1 MADDLN
7 KSDNSDLHHP
17 LLSALA
23 PLLGARIE
31 AAHLCPETGL
41 LALAAYAGQRIIL
54 GAGLGPHATGLGLL
68 PRVPRSRAPSSHPL
82 VAAMRAHLVD
92 RRVASLF
99 VSPDGALCLL
109 AGSEDGATAR
119 LSLHIGRK
127 GRACVVAPSGATI
140 SWPVGAEADPSPTPI
155 ERFTSS
161 ISSTDDLANLGAAL
175 LEASDRRALESRRAF
190 LLRTVKMRL
199 KALERRAEA
208 VGGDLARLDD
218 APRLQKIGRLL
229 TAQASRI
236 PRGAARATLDDWE
249 EGGSIEISLDP
260 DKPAKAQAETFFAK
274 ARRLQR
280 GAAVMRQRLDETL
293 RAAALLPPI
302 ADAIASAPLEP
313 AALDALATRARA
325 AGVAIA
331 DSPSASSASAKPT
344 RRDPQ
349 ERRPF
354 HTFHGSG
361 GKPIL
366 VGRGGKDNDALITK
380 FARPHDLWLHAKNIH
395 GAHVIVPLEK
405 GANPPA
411 DLLVDAA
418 TLAAHFSDARGESA
432 CEVSYVERRHVRKPR
447 KSAPGAV
454 TFDRE
459 KVITVRVEPARLAR
473 LLSSKEET

>member
-1 MADDLN
+1 
-7 KSDNSDLHHP
+7 
-17 LLSALA
+17 
-23 PLLGARIE
+23 
-31 AAHLCPETGL
+31 
-41 LALAAYAGQRIIL
+41 
-54 GAGLGPHATGLGLL
+54 
-68 PRVPRSRAPSSHPL
+68 
-82 VAAMRAHLVD
+82 MRAHLVD
-92 RRVASLF
+92 RHVASLF

-109 AGSEDGATAR
+109 AGSDEGPAR
-119 LSLHIGRK
+119 LTLHIGRK
-127 GRACVVAPSGATI
+127 GRASVVAPSGATI
-140 SWPVGAEADPSPTPI
+140 SWPLGAENDPAAAPTPTPTPLD
-155 ERFTSS
+155 RLTSRLTS
-161 ISSTDDLANLGAAL
+161 PDDLTALGAAL
-175 LEASDRRALESRRAF
+175 LEASDRRALESRRGF
-190 LLRTVKMRL
+190 LLRAVKTRL

-229 TAQASRI
+229 TAQAGRI
-236 PRGAARATLDDWE
+236 PRGASRATLDDWE
-249 EGGSIEISLDP
+249 EGGSLEIALDP

-293 RAAALLPPI
+293 RAAARLPAI
-302 ADAIASAPLEP
+302 ADAIAAAPLEP
-313 AALDALATRARA
+313 AALDALASRARA

-331 DSPSASSASAKPT
+331 DSPTTGSNASAKPT
-344 RRDPQ
+344 RRDLQ

-395 GAHVIVPLEK
+395 GAHVIVPLGK

-473 LLSSKEET
+473 LLASKEES

>member
-1 MADDLN
+1 MADDLD
-7 KSDNSDLHHP
+7 SLQLP

-41 LALAAYAGQRIIL
+41 LALAAYAGQRFIL
-54 GAGLGPHATGLGLL
+54 GAGLGPHAVGLGLL
-68 PRVPRSRAPSSHPL
+68 PRVPRARAPSSHPL

-92 RRVASLF
+92 RRVTSLS

-109 AGSEDGATAR
+109 AGSDDAATAR
-119 LSLHIGRK
+119 LTLHIGRK
-127 GRACVVAPSGATI
+127 GRASVVAPSGATI
-140 SWPVGAEADPSPTPI
+140 SWPLASDSDPATTTSPTPLD
-155 ERFTSS
+155 RFTSDV
-161 ISSTDDLANLGAAL
+161 SSTDDLTALGAAL
-175 LEASDRRALESRRAF
+175 LETSDRRALESRRAF
-190 LLRTVKMRL
+190 LLRAVKLRL
-199 KALERRAEA
+199 KTLERRAEA
-208 VGGDLARLDD
+208 VGGDLARLED

-236 PRGAARATLDDWE
+236 PRGASRASLDDWE
-249 EGGSIEISLDP
+249 EGGSLEITLDP

-280 GAAVMRQRLDETL
+280 GAAVMRQRLEETL

-302 ADAIASAPLEP
+302 ADAIAAAPLEP

-331 DSPSASSASAKPT
+331 DSPSASTASAKPN
-344 RRDPQ
+344 RRDAQ

-405 GANPPA
+405 GANAPA

-473 LLSSKEET
+473 LLASKEES